1 MPRVNEWMR
10 KHGPRGEVRLLVGSR
25 VFTWPGK
32 VTRLKGSLDQTTRTI
47 PIVVEVKDPF
57 KDVKPGEHPPLL
69 PGMFVEVTLRGK
81 RLENVVKVPR
91 IAVHDG
97 AVYVAEDGKL
107 AIRDVTVELM
117 TREDAI
123 ISQGLKNG
131 DLVILSYIS
140 VPAPGT
146 RLRVIKE
153 TAADEEAH

>member
-1 MPRVNEWMR
+1 
-10 KHGPRGEVRLLVGSR
+10 
-25 VFTWPGK
+25 
-32 VTRLKGSLDQTTRTI
+32 
-47 PIVVEVKDPF
+47 
-57 KDVKPGEHPPLL
+57 
-69 PGMFVEVTLRGK
+69 
-81 RLENVVKVPR
+81 
-91 IAVHDG
+91 
-97 AVYVAEDGKL
+97 VYVAEDGKL

-153 TAADEEAH
+153 TAADEESH